1 LAGTG
6 SNYRRVP
13 DPLYLRENMPEIP
26 AELEAVAGPLKGSS
40 IPLSEDEVSI
50 GREPSNQISLLDAA
64 VSRRHCVITR
74 QAGQFKIQD
83 LNSRNSTFV
92 NGVPVTERALASGDE
107 IKIGNSLFVFVL
119 PEAEKAKDVSTSVE
133 FEKGDTGGG
142 STIILRKRDARYL
155 HDLVDIKAGGRTL
168 ADLNALL
175 RISKAVNS
183 VRGLEALE
191 KQVLESIF
199 EVAPADRAAIL
210 LCEPGT
216 EEWTSVFGWDRRSGP
231 NQAVQVS
238 RTIVS
243 QVLADGVAILCNDL
257 PATESFSDTASIVE
271 RRIRSVLAVPLEV
284 FDRILGVIYLDASN
298 PEARFDENHLQL
310 LTAIGSIAA
319 TALDTARRME
329 TLEQENRRLQ
339 DEISTGHN
347 MVGDSPRM
355 RDVYQ
360 FIARVAP
367 RDITVLVFG
376 ESGTGKELVARA
388 IHRAS
393 SRANKPCV
401 AINCAALAETL
412 LESELFGHE
421 KGAFTGAI
429 AQKKG
434 KLEIAEGGTVFLD
447 EIGELAP
454 SLQAKM
460 LRVLQE
466 REFERV
472 GGTRTIKLDVRLV
485 TATNRDLEEE
495 VKRGR
500 FREDLFYRLNV
511 VSLRMPA
518 LRERREDIPLLA
530 SYFAAKFSQRS
541 NRPVLGVSPHARS
554 CLTNYDWPGNVRE
567 LENAIERAV
576 VLGSSDMILPEDL
589 PEAVLEKAESAGATM
604 TGQKRSH
611 SECLRAVAGQ
621 LYRSRAHAGPASQLP
636 ASTDSQLEHEAASE
650 TSRGGIAAP
659 SQSRCGTIFRCW
671 PPGGH
676 ESGNRICP
684 NHSGARGRR
693 FPRLKTWPAAGR
705 DFAGRLDLVD
715 VHPKHAAI
723 PNHQ

>member
-1 LAGTG
+1 M
-6 SNYRRVP
+6 P
-13 DPLYLRENMPEIP
+13 DIP
-26 AELEAVAGPLKGSS
+26 AELEAVAGPLKGST
-40 IPLSEDEVSI
+40 IPLQEDETSI

-64 VSRRHCVITR
+64 VSRRHCVIR
-74 QAGQFKIQD
+74 RKAGQFKIQD
-83 LNSRNSTFV
+83 LDSRNSTFV
-92 NGVPVTERALASGDE
+92 NGVPVTERTLASGDE
-107 IKIGNSLFVFVL
+107 IKIGNSLLVFVL
-119 PEAEKAKDVSTSVE
+119 PEVEKAKNISTSVE
-133 FEKGDTGGG
+133 FDKALEFDRSDAGGG
-142 STIILRKRDARYL
+142 STIVLRKQDARYL
-155 HDLVDIKAGGRTL
+155 RDLENIPLDKAALDNLKADSRTVR
-168 ADLNALL
+168 DLNALL

-199 EVAPADRAAIL
+199 AVAPADRAAIL
-210 LCEPGT
+210 LCEHGT
-216 EEWTSVFGWDRRSGP
+216 DEWTSMFGWDRRAGP

-238 RTIVS
+238 RTIAS
-243 QVLADGVAILCNDL
+243 RVLSDGVAMLCNDL
-257 PATESFSDTASIVE
+257 PATESFSDTASIIE
-271 RRIRSVLAVPLEV
+271 RRICSVLAVPLEV
-284 FDRILGVIYLDASN
+284 FDRILGVIYLDSSN
-298 PEARFDENHLQL
+298 PDARFDENHLQL

-319 TALDTARRME
+319 AALETARRME
-329 TLEQENRRLQ
+329 SLEQENRRLQ
-339 DEISTGHN
+339 DEISLEHN

-355 RDVYQ
+355 RDVFQ

-367 RDITVLVFG
+367 RDITVLIFG

-388 IHRAS
+388 IHRTS

-401 AINCAALAETL
+401 AINCAALAENL

-454 SLQAKM
+454 LLQAKL

-472 GGTRTIKLDVRLV
+472 GGTRTIKLDVRLI

-541 NRPVLGVSPHARS
+541 NRPVLGVSPHART

-576 VLGSSDMILPEDL
+576 VLGSSDLILPEDL
-589 PEAVLEKAESAGATM
+589 PEAVLEKAESAGASM
-604 TGQKRSH
+604 TAFHDS
-611 SECLRAVAGQ
+611 LREAKKQ
-621 LYRSRAHAGPASQLP
+621 LILNAFEQAQGSY
-636 ASTDSQLEHEAASE
+636 TEAA
-650 TSRGGIAAP
+650 RLLGLHPNYLHRLIRNLNMKQLLRQAAA
-659 SQSRCGTIFRCW
+659 
-671 PPGGH
+671 
-676 ESGNRICP
+676 E
-684 NHSGARGRR
+684 
-693 FPRLKTWPAAGR
+693 
-705 DFAGRLDLVD
+705 
-715 VHPKHAAI
+715 
-723 PNHQ
+723 

>member
-1 LAGTG
+1 MT
-6 SNYRRVP
+6 
-13 DPLYLRENMPEIP
+13 DIP
-26 AELEAVAGPLKGSS
+26 AELEAVAGPLKGSI
-40 IPLSEDEVSI
+40 IPLAEDETSI
-50 GREPSNQISLLDAA
+50 GREPLNQVSLLDAA

-74 QAGQFKIQD
+74 NAGQFKIQD

-92 NGVPVTERALASGDE
+92 NGVPVTDRTLASGDE

-119 PEAEKAKDVSTSVE
+119 PEVEQAKNVSTSVE
-133 FEKGDTGGG
+133 FEKDTGFDKAGG
-142 STIILRKRDARYL
+142 STVILRKQDARYL
-155 HDLVDIKAGGRTL
+155 RDLVDIRASSRTL

-191 KQVLESIF
+191 KQILESIF

-210 LCEPGT
+210 LGQHGAD
-216 EEWTSVFGWDRRSGP
+216 EWTSVFGWDRGSGP
-231 NQAVQVS
+231 NQTVQVS

-243 QVLADGVAILCNDL
+243 QVLSDGVAVMCNDL
-257 PATESFSDTASIVE
+257 PAAPTFSDTASILE

-319 TALDTARRME
+319 AALDNARRME
-329 TLEQENRRLQ
+329 SLEQENRRLQ
-339 DEISTGHN
+339 DEISLEHN
-347 MVGDSPRM
+347 MVGDSPRI

-367 RDITVLVFG
+367 RDTTVLIFG

-388 IHRAS
+388 IHRTS
-393 SRANKPCV
+393 GRANKPCV
-401 AINCAALAETL
+401 AINCAALAESL

-421 KGAFTGAI
+421 KGSFTGAI

-434 KLEIAEGGTVFLD
+434 KLEVAEGGTVFLD

-454 SLQAKM
+454 LLQAKL

-472 GGTRTIKLDVRLV
+472 GGMRTIKLDVRLI

-541 NRPVLGVSPHARS
+541 NRAVLGLSPNARA

-567 LENAIERAV
+567 LENAIEYAV
-576 VLGSSDMILPEDL
+576 VLGSSDVILPEDL
-589 PEAVLEKAESAGATM
+589 PEAVLERAESAGASM
-604 TGQKRSH
+604 TAFH
-611 SECLRAVAGQ
+611 DALREAKKQ
-621 LYRSRAHAGPASQLP
+621 LILNAFEHAQGSY
-636 ASTDSQLEHEAASE
+636 TEAARLLGLHPNYLHRLIRNLSMKPLL
-650 TSRGGIAAP
+650 RQAAA
-659 SQSRCGTIFRCW
+659 
-671 PPGGH
+671 
-676 ESGNRICP
+676 E
-684 NHSGARGRR
+684 
-693 FPRLKTWPAAGR
+693 
-705 DFAGRLDLVD
+705 
-715 VHPKHAAI
+715 
-723 PNHQ
+723 

>member
-1 LAGTG
+1 
-6 SNYRRVP
+6 
-13 DPLYLRENMPEIP
+13 M
-26 AELEAVAGPLKGSS
+26 
-40 IPLSEDEVSI
+40 
-50 GREPSNQISLLDAA
+50 
-64 VSRRHCVITR
+64 ITR
-74 QAGQFKIQD
+74 NAGQFKIQD

-92 NGVPVTERALASGDE
+92 NGVPVTERILASGDE

-119 PEAEKAKDVSTSVE
+119 PEAEEAKMLPLRWSSTRVDSDKGRSSTSRRRVHHHPAE
-133 FEKGDTGGG
+133 TGRA
-142 STIILRKRDARYL
+142 LPARS
-155 HDLVDIKAGGRTL
+155 GRHAEPT
-168 ADLNALL
+168 AATVGDLNALL

-191 KQVLESIF
+191 KQVLESHFRSSAGRSRRHSCCASTAWMNGPRYSDGIAGPGRTRPCKSA
-199 EVAPADRAAIL
+199 AP
-210 LCEPGT
+210 
-216 EEWTSVFGWDRRSGP
+216 S
-231 NQAVQVS
+231 S
-238 RTIVS
+238 R
-243 QVLADGVAILCNDL
+243 QVLSDGVAVLCNDL
-257 PATESFSDTASIVE
+257 PAAESFSDTASIVE
-271 RRIRSVLAVPLEV
+271 RRIHSVLAVPLEV

-298 PEARFDENHLQL
+298 PEAHFDENHLQL

-319 TALDTARRME
+319 AALDNARRME
-329 TLEQENRRLQ
+329 SLEQENRRLQ
-339 DEISTGHN
+339 AEISLEHN

-367 RDITVLVFG
+367 RDITVLIFG

-388 IHRAS
+388 IHRTS
-393 SRANKPCV
+393 GRANKPCV
-401 AINCAALAETL
+401 AINCAALAESL

-454 SLQAKM
+454 LLQAKL

-472 GGTRTIKLDVRLV
+472 GGTRTIKLDVRLI

-541 NRPVLGVSPHARS
+541 NRAVLGRLA
-554 CLTNYDWPGNVRE
+554 
-567 LENAIERAV
+567 
-576 VLGSSDMILPEDL
+576 
-589 PEAVLEKAESAGATM
+589 AGARLL
-604 TGQKRSH
+604 GQ
-611 SECLRAVAGQ
+611 LRLAGQ
-621 LYRSRAHAGPASQLP
+621 RARARKRHRARRGAGLLRRDSSRRPARGRARKGGIGGRQHDRLSRRAARVQEAAHPERLRTCARQLHRSRAPAGPASQLS
-636 ASTDSQLEHEAASE
+636 ASADPQPEHEAAAAA
-650 TSRGGIAAP
+650 SRGGIALQRNRAAMRWLADSP
-659 SQSRCGTIFRCW
+659 LNRVKTACSRMAAEKFTRPFRPW
-671 PPGGH
+671 LPPVRQFH
-676 ESGNRICP
+676 
-684 NHSGARGRR
+684 
-693 FPRLKTWPAAGR
+693 
-705 DFAGRLDLVD
+705 
-715 VHPKHAAI
+715 
-723 PNHQ
+723 

>member
-1 LAGTG
+1 M
-6 SNYRRVP
+6 P
-13 DPLYLRENMPEIP
+13 DNP
-26 AELEAVAGPLKGSS
+26 AELEAVAGPLKGNC
-40 IPLSEDEVSI
+40 IALSEDEVSF
-50 GREPSNQISLLDAA
+50 GREPSNRISLLDAA

-74 QAGQFKIQD
+74 IAGQFKIQD

-92 NGVPVTERALASGDE
+92 NGVPVTERTLTSGDE

-119 PEAEKAKDVSTSVE
+119 PEVEKAKNISTSVKFDKAIE
-133 FEKGDTGGG
+133 FDKAGGG
-142 STIILRKRDARYL
+142 STIILRKQDARYL
-155 HDLVDIKAGGRTL
+155 RDLENIHLENSKAASRTVG
-168 ADLNALL
+168 DLNALL
-175 RISKAVNS
+175 RISKAVS
-183 VRGLEALE
+183 SLRGLEALE
-191 KQVLESIF
+191 EQVLESIF
-199 EVAPADRAAIL
+199 VVAPADRAAIL
-210 LCEPGT
+210 LCEPGM
-216 EEWTSVFGWDRRSGP
+216 EEWTSVFGRDRRAGP

-243 QVLADGVAILCNDL
+243 QVLSDGVAVLCNDL
-257 PATESFSDTASIVE
+257 PAEVSFSDTASILE
-271 RRIRSVLAVPLEV
+271 RRIHSVLAVPLEV

-298 PEARFDENHLQL
+298 PDARFDEDHLQL

-319 TALDTARRME
+319 AALDNARRME
-329 TLEQENRRLQ
+329 SLEQENRRLQ
-339 DEISTGHN
+339 DEISLEHN

-367 RDITVLVFG
+367 RDITVLIYG

-388 IHRAS
+388 IHRTS
-393 SRANKPCV
+393 SRGSKPCV
-401 AINCAALAETL
+401 AINCATLAENL

-454 SLQAKM
+454 LLQAKL

-472 GGTRTIKLDVRLV
+472 GGTRTIKLDVRLI
-485 TATNRDLEEE
+485 TATNRDLEDE
-495 VKRGR
+495 VKKGR

-511 VSLRMPA
+511 VALRMPA

-530 SYFAAKFSQRS
+530 SYFTAKFSQRS
-541 NRPVLGVSPHARS
+541 NRPVLGVSPQART

-576 VLGSSDMILPEDL
+576 VLGSSDRILPEDL

-604 TGQKRSH
+604 TAFH
-611 SECLRAVAGQ
+611 DALREAKKQ
-621 LYRSRAHAGPASQLP
+621 LILNAFEQAQGSYTEAAKLLGLHPNYLHRLIRNLNMKQVLR
-636 ASTDSQLEHEAASE
+636 QAASE
-650 TSRGGIAAP
+650 
-659 SQSRCGTIFRCW
+659 
-671 PPGGH
+671 
-676 ESGNRICP
+676 
-684 NHSGARGRR
+684 
-693 FPRLKTWPAAGR
+693 
-705 DFAGRLDLVD
+705 
-715 VHPKHAAI
+715 
-723 PNHQ
+723 

>member
-1 LAGTG
+1 
-6 SNYRRVP
+6 
-13 DPLYLRENMPEIP
+13 M
-26 AELEAVAGPLKGSS
+26 
-40 IPLSEDEVSI
+40 
-50 GREPSNQISLLDAA
+50 
-64 VSRRHCVITR
+64 ITR
-74 QAGQFKIQD
+74 NAGQFKIQD

-92 NGVPVTERALASGDE
+92 NGVPVTERTLASGDE
-107 IKIGNSLFVFVL
+107 IKIGNSLFIFVL
-119 PEAEKAKDVSTSVE
+119 PEAEKTKRPPPRWSSKRPIRAA
-133 FEKGDTGGG
+133 G
-142 STIILRKRDARYL
+142 STIILRKQDARYL
-155 HDLVDIKAGGRTL
+155 RDLEDVQLENIKAASRTL
-168 ADLNALL
+168 GDLNALL

-210 LCEPGT
+210 LCEHGA
-216 EEWTSVFGWDRRSGP
+216 EEWTSVFGWDRRAGP
-231 NQAVQVS
+231 SQAVQVS

-243 QVLADGVAILCNDL
+243 QVLSDGVAVLSNDL
-257 PATESFSDTASIVE
+257 PPPNRSPIPPASSNGASAACWPC
-271 RRIRSVLAVPLEV
+271 RSKSSIA
-284 FDRILGVIYLDASN
+284 ILGVIYLDASN

-319 TALDTARRME
+319 AALDNARRME
-329 TLEQENRRLQ
+329 SLEQENRRLQ
-339 DEISTGHN
+339 DEISLEHN

-367 RDITVLVFG
+367 RDITVLIFG

-388 IHRAS
+388 IHRTS

-401 AINCAALAETL
+401 AINCAALAENL

-454 SLQAKM
+454 LLQAKL

-472 GGTRTIKLDVRLV
+472 GGTRTIKLDVRLIA
-485 TATNRDLEEE
+485 ATNRDLEEE

-518 LRERREDIPLLA
+518 AARAPRGHPAAGQLFRREVFAKIQPGRA
-530 SYFAAKFSQRS
+530 GGFAAGAHLPDQLRLAGQRARARKRHRARRGAGIV
-541 NRPVLGVSPHARS
+541 RPDSSGGSARS
-554 CLTNYDWPGNVRE
+554 RAGKSRIRRRQYDRISRC
-567 LENAIERAV
+567 AA
-576 VLGSSDMILPEDL
+576 
-589 PEAVLEKAESAGATM
+589 
-604 TGQKRSH
+604 RSQETAH
-611 SECLRAVAGQ
+611 PECLRAGARQ
-621 LYRSRAHAGPASQLP
+621 LHRSRAPARPASQLSAP
-636 ASTDSQLEHEAASE
+636 PDPQLEHEAVAAARR
-650 TSRGGIAAP
+650 RGIED
-659 SQSRCGTIFRCW
+659 RR
-671 PPGGH
+671 
-676 ESGNRICP
+676 
-684 NHSGARGRR
+684 GA
-693 FPRLKTWPAAGR
+693 
-705 DFAGRLDLVD
+705 
-715 VHPKHAAI
+715 
-723 PNHQ
+723 

>member
-1 LAGTG
+1 M
-6 SNYRRVP
+6 P
-13 DPLYLRENMPEIP
+13 DIP

-40 IPLSEDEVSI
+40 IPLSEDEVSF
-50 GREPSNQISLLDAA
+50 GREPSNQISLLDGA
-64 VSRRHCVITR
+64 VSRKHCVITR
-74 QAGQFKIQD
+74 SAGQFKIQD

-119 PEAEKAKDVSTSVE
+119 LDAPTPKRPSVE
-133 FEKGDTGGG
+133 FDKADDGGG
-142 STIILRKRDARYL
+142 STIVLRKQDARYL
-155 HDLVDIKAGGRTL
+155 RDLNIPLDSKAASRTL
-168 ADLNALL
+168 GDLNALL

-199 EVAPADRAAIL
+199 EVAQADRAAIL
-210 LCEPGT
+210 LGEHGT
-216 EEWTSVFGWDRRSGP
+216 EEWSSVFGWDRRAGP

-243 QVLADGVAILCNDL
+243 QVLSDGVAVLSNDV
-257 PATESFSDTASIVE
+257 PTDDSFSDTASIIE

-284 FDRILGVIYLDASN
+284 FDRIMGVIYLDASN
-298 PEARFDENHLQL
+298 PDARFDENHLQL

-319 TALDTARRME
+319 AALDNARRME
-329 TLEQENRRLQ
+329 SLEQENQRKQ
-339 DEISTGHN
+339 DEISLEHN

-367 RDITVLVFG
+367 RDITVLISG

-388 IHRAS
+388 IHRTS
-393 SRANKPCV
+393 SRASKPCV
-401 AINCAALAETL
+401 AINCAALAENL

-421 KGAFTGAI
+421 KGSFTGAI
-429 AQKKG
+429 AKEG

-454 SLQAKM
+454 LLQAKL

-495 VKRGR
+495 VKKGR

-511 VSLRMPA
+511 VSLRMPG

-541 NRPVLGVSPHARS
+541 NRPVLGVSPHART
-554 CLTNYDWPGNVRE
+554 CLVNYDWPGNVRE

-589 PEAVLEKAESAGATM
+589 PEAVLERAESAGASM
-604 TGQKRSH
+604 TAFHDS
-611 SECLRAVAGQ
+611 LREAKKQ
-621 LYRSRAHAGPASQLP
+621 LILNAFEQAQGSY
-636 ASTDSQLEHEAASE
+636 TDAAKLL
-650 TSRGGIAAP
+650 GL
-659 SQSRCGTIFRCW
+659 
-671 PPGGH
+671 H
-676 ESGNRICP
+676 P
-684 NHSGARGRR
+684 NYLH
-693 FPRLKTWPAAGR
+693 RLIRNLNMKP
-705 DFAGRLDLVD
+705 LL
-715 VHPKHAAI
+715 KHAAAE
-723 PNHQ
+723 

>member
-1 LAGTG
+1 M
-6 SNYRRVP
+6 P
-13 DPLYLRENMPEIP
+13 DIP
-26 AELEAVAGPLKGSS
+26 AELEAVAGPLKGSI
-40 IPLSEDEVSI
+40 IPLPEDEISI
-50 GREPSNQISLLDAA
+50 GREPCNQISLLDAA

-74 QAGQFKIQD
+74 NAGQFKIQD

-92 NGVPVTERALASGDE
+92 NGVPVSERILASGDE
-107 IKIGNSLFVFVL
+107 IKIGNSLFVFVM
-119 PEAEKAKDVSTSVE
+119 PEVEKAKGVSTSLE
-133 FEKGDTGGG
+133 FDKADTGGG
-142 STIILRKRDARYL
+142 STVILRKQDARYL
-155 HDLVDIKAGGRTL
+155 RDLMDVRASSRTL

-210 LCEPGT
+210 LCEHGT
-216 EEWTSVFGWDRRSGP
+216 EEWSSVFGWDRRAGP

-243 QVLADGVAILCNDL
+243 QVLSDGVAILCNNL

-271 RRIRSVLAVPLEV
+271 RRIHGVLAVPLEV

-319 TALDTARRME
+319 AALDNARRME
-329 TLEQENRRLQ
+329 SLEQENRRLQ
-339 DEISTGHN
+339 DEIAVEHN

-367 RDITVLVFG
+367 RDITVLIFG

-388 IHRAS
+388 IHRTS
-393 SRANKPCV
+393 GRANKPCV
-401 AINCAALAETL
+401 AINCAALAENL

-421 KGAFTGAI
+421 KGSFTGAI

-454 SLQAKM
+454 LLQAKL

-495 VKRGR
+495 VKKGR

-530 SYFAAKFSQRS
+530 NYFAAKFSKRS
-541 NRPVLGVSPHARS
+541 NRPVLGVSPQARP
-554 CLTNYDWPGNVRE
+554 CLTSYDWPGNVRE

-604 TGQKRSH
+604 TAFH
-611 SECLRAVAGQ
+611 DALRESKKQ
-621 LYRSRAHAGPASQLP
+621 LILSAFEQAQGNY
-636 ASTDSQLEHEAASE
+636 TEAAKLLGLHPNYLH
-650 TSRGGIAAP
+650 RLIRNLNMKQLLRQAAA
-659 SQSRCGTIFRCW
+659 
-671 PPGGH
+671 
-676 ESGNRICP
+676 E
-684 NHSGARGRR
+684 
-693 FPRLKTWPAAGR
+693 
-705 DFAGRLDLVD
+705 
-715 VHPKHAAI
+715 
-723 PNHQ
+723 